1 MRSKSSNEASDSL
14 KCNDGPSTALLIM
27 EVKARSLRYMMIK
40 IQIQQR
46 EPQMDESK
54 TRKIKS

>member
-1 MRSKSSNEASDSL
+1 MRSKSNNEASDSL

-46 EPQMDESK
+46 EPQMDE
-54 TRKIKS
+54 